1 MDISVIIV
9 NYNVKYFLE
18 QCLNSVIRAV
28 KHLNVEVFV
37 VDNNSV
43 DGSNQM
49 ILSKFPEVILIANK
63 ENVGFSKA
71 NNQAIE
77 QAKGKYILLL
87 NPDTVIEEDTLLK
100 CHHFMEEHPKAGSMS
115 VKMIDGKGHFLPES
129 KRSLP
134 TPEVA
139 FYKIFGLST
148 LFPKSKRFAKYHLGH
163 LDKNKTHEIEILP
176 GAFMFIRKSV
186 LEKVGYLD
194 ESFFMYGEDIDLSYR
209 ILKGGFINYYYPETT
224 IIHYK
229 GESTKKGS
237 LNYVRTFYN
246 AMIIFAR
253 KHFPAGN
260 AKLFSSIINIA
271 IYFRAFL
278 SVLKRILGSM
288 FLPLFDFI
296 LIYAGYKLI
305 LPWWEDVALGQ
316 TAKYPDFYMVVIV
329 PLYILIWLFMIYYL
343 GGYEKPVKILNIL
356 KGLTTGTLIILVI
369 YALLPLQYRFSRAM
383 ILFGVTWSVL
393 TILSFRVILHVFK
406 VNGYQLALAKRK
418 RIAIL
423 GSGKEAKRVQE
434 LLKQTNLKFNLV
446 GLIKPEVNGSEEGML
461 GTIEQLPEIVKV
473 NKIEEIIFC
482 AGNLKSR
489 DIIRNMLRLSGINV
503 DYKIAPEE
511 SLSIIGSNSIN
522 TAGELYTI
530 DFNLIDKGF
539 NKRNKRVLDVL
550 LSLIFLI
557 FYPVFAFLVK
567 KPARFLKN
575 ISRVFFGMAS
585 WVGYYSDKET
595 PIQNL
600 PPIKVGILTPL
611 DAIKRK
617 DIPRELSEKLN
628 ILYAKDYR
636 IINDLNIIYK
646 GFKHSGR

>member
-1 MDISVIIV
+1 MDLSIVIV

-18 QCLNSVIRAV
+18 QCLNAVYRAI
-28 KHLNVEVFV
+28 KNLDVEIFV

-49 ILSKFPEVILIANK
+49 ILQKFPDVILVANK
-63 ENVGFSKA
+63 ENLGFSKA
-71 NNQAIE
+71 NNQAI
-77 QAKGKYILLL
+77 ARATGKYVLLL
-87 NPDTVIEEDTLLK
+87 NPDTVIEENTLLT
-100 CHHFMEEHPKAGSMS
+100 CFRFMEERPGAGSMC

-148 LFPKSKRFAKYHLGH
+148 LFPRSKRFAKYHLGH

-176 GAFMFIRKSV
+176 GAFMFIRKEV
-186 LEKVGYLD
+186 LDKTGYLD

-209 ILKGGFINYYYPETT
+209 IIKAGYKNYYSPEST

-237 LNYVRTFYN
+237 LNYVKTFYN

-260 AKLFSSIINIA
+260 AKLFSTIIHIA

-278 SVLKRILGSM
+278 SVLKRITISL
-288 FLPLFDFI
+288 FLPVVDFL
-296 LIYAGYKLI
+296 LIYAGYLLI
-305 LPWWEDVALGQ
+305 LPKWERIALGE
-316 TAKYPDFYMVVIV
+316 TGAYPDLYMIIIG
-329 PLYILIWLFMIYYL
+329 PFYILVWLFMVYYL
-343 GGYEKPVKILNIL
+343 GGYEKPVKLLNIL
-356 KGLTTGTLIILVI
+356 KGLATGTLIILVI

-383 ILFGVTWSVL
+383 ILFGFIWSIL
-393 TILSFRVILHVFK
+393 TIFSFRVVLHLLRI
-406 VNGYQLALAKRK
+406 NGYQLAMTKRK

-423 GSGKEAKRVQE
+423 GNEKEAGRVQN
-434 LLKQTNLKFNLV
+434 LLEQTNLKFNII
-446 GLIKPEVNGSEEGML
+446 GTIEPAKEGNSNNSL
-461 GTIEQLPEIVKV
+461 GTIAQLPEIVKI

-482 AGNLKSR
+482 AGNLSSSE
-489 DIIRNMLRLSGINV
+489 IIRNMLMLSGVNV

-530 DFNLIDKGF
+530 EFNLIDKGF
-539 NKRNKRVLDVL
+539 NRRNKRLLDITL
-550 LSLIFLI
+550 ALIYLAGF
-557 FYPVFAFLVK
+557 PVFIFIVK
-567 KPARFLKN
+567 KTGGFIRN
-575 ISRVFFGMAS
+575 IFRVLFGFSS
-585 WVGYYSDKET
+585 WVGYYAD
-595 PIQNL
+595 QNIALNSL
-600 PPIKVGILTPL
+600 PSIKKGVLTPL
-611 DAIKRK
+611 DGIRRK
-617 DIPRELSEKLN
+617 EISRELAEKLN
-628 ILYAKDYR
+628 ILYAKDYKV
-636 IINDLNIIYK
+636 INDLIIIYR